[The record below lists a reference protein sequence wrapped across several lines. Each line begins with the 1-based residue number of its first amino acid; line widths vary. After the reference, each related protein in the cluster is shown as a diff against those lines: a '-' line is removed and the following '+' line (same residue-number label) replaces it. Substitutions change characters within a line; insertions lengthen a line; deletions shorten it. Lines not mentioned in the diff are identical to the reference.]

1 MPSNATRRSRARQ
14 AADSFAP
21 PPTSPPLPK
30 AGLDREGIA
39 RLLAVVRHL
48 GASSDLPDLLQRIA
62 TSVVEVLGFEMA
74 AINLVEADGDL
85 RVVAVAGPIGVEQM
99 RDERAPR
106 ALFEE
111 LLGCSEPWGSL
122 RFFDHRLDHGQFAA
136 LPTYREDTPGAPDPG
151 SWHPLD
157 SLFAPMY
164 HSSGTLLGI
173 LSVDRPESGRRPN
186 AVQQLM
192 LELFAGEGAR
202 AIEEHSRRV
211 GLIDAQ
217 TLYRRAF
224 ELMPLGVAI
233 VDERLRLIDV
243 NQAFARL
250 IGERRTRLIGEKIA
264 AALGAADA
272 GELIECCQSL
282 LAGGSGPR
290 TVEHPLVRRDGAGR
304 FIRSRVTAVRGI
316 VAGDRAIIQSEDVT
330 AERELVA
337 ELEELA
343 RNDALTGLPNRRAAL
358 ERVAQAIER
367 RRSGEVVAVL
377 FCDLDGFKSVNDTRG
392 HLAGDHVLSLVSRWL
407 RNALR
412 DDDVLFRIG
421 GDEFLGLCERLNS
434 PRVAAAIGRRLIEA
448 LSHRQGDE
456 VPIGLSLSIGVA
468 YLNDAHPDRSA
479 LELVSAADHALYR
492 AKREGRGRL
501 VIADPAGKA
510 QA

>member
-1 MPSNATRRSRARQ
+1 MPSNATRRWRARR
-14 AADSFAP
+14 AAGPFVSPAP
-21 PPTSPPLPK
+21 SPSPDG
-30 AGLDREGIA
+30 ALDREGIA

-106 ALFEE
+106 ALFDE
-111 LLGCSEPWGSL
+111 LLACAEPWGSL

-136 LPTYREDTPGAPDPG
+136 LPTYSEDVPGAPAPE

-157 SLFAPMY
+157 SLFAPM
-164 HSSGTLLGI
+164 HGSTGELLGI

-186 AVQQLM
+186 AVQRLM
-192 LELFAGEGAR
+192 LELFAAEGAR

-211 GLIDAQ
+211 GLIDAEA
-217 TLYRRAF
+217 LYRRAF

-233 VDERLRLIDV
+233 LDEQSRLIDV
-243 NQAFARL
+243 NQAFSWL
-250 IGERRTRLIGEKIA
+250 VGERRTRLIGQTLA
-264 AALGAADA
+264 DALGAADA
-272 GELIECCQSL
+272 ALLIECCHSL
-282 LAGGSGPR
+282 LSGSSGPT
-290 TVEHPLVRRDGAGR
+290 TVEHPLVRHGGARR

-343 RNDALTGLPNRRAAL
+343 RHDALTGLPNRRAAL
-358 ERVAQAIER
+358 ERIAAAIER
-367 RRSGEVVAVL
+367 RRPGEVVAVL
-377 FCDLDGFKSVNDTRG
+377 FCDLDGFKAVNDTRG
-392 HLAGDHVLSLVSRWL
+392 HVAGDHVLSLVGQRL
-407 RNALR
+407 RTALR
-412 DDDVLFRIG
+412 DGDVLFRIG
-421 GDEFLGLCERLNS
+421 GDEFLGLCERLSS
-434 PRVAAAIGRRLIEA
+434 PRVAAAIGRRLIAA
-448 LSHRQGDE
+448 LGNRQGGE
-456 VPIGLSLSIGVA
+456 VPSGLSLSIGVA
-468 YLNDAHPDRSA
+468 YLDDAHPDRSA

-501 VIADPAGKA
+501 VTADSGGSPPA
-510 QA
+510 